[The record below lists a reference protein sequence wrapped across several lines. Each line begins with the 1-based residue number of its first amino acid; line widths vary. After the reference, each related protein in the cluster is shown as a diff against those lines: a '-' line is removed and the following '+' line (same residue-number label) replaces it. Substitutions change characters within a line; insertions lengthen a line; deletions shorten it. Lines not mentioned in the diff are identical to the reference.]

1 MIMAGKT
8 IGQLTALDS
17 LSGQEEI
24 PVEVNGANKKI
35 KTELLATKKDLGD
48 IATILDEIN
57 GEVV

>member
-1 MIMAGKT
+1 MAGKT
-8 IGQLTALDS
+8 IGQLAALDS

>member
-1 MIMAGKT
+1 MAGKT

-24 PVEVNGANKKI
+24 PVEVSGVNKKI
-35 KTELLATKKDLGD
+35 KTGLLATKKDLGD